1 MHKQGL
7 LKRLLLV
14 GALGAS
20 TLGVALGA
28 AAADVVKIGVLAP
41 LSGPS
46 ASDGS
51 DFVKGVELAVE
62 ERNAKGGVAG
72 YTFEIVSADVK
83 DGSPDNVSSAAQRL
97 INTDGVEV
105 VLTGFASL
113 SLFEVDLFADANM
126 PYISS
131 GPSGSFSGIVAKD
144 PDNYTC
150 CWSLSPSY
158 AGYETDVL
166 PLVDGLVAD
175 GKFKLTAGKKL
186 AMISS
191 DNPYSKVNGG
201 EYTTFQ
207 TRLADTLQS
216 VKKIDDDT
224 VAFTLKEPLAPF
236 IGIMAHQS
244 LAITSAEY
252 ADAMSKAGTPEQ
264 FDRQPI
270 GTGAFQLQDYQADT
284 AVRLI
289 PFANTW
295 GAAIGD
301 ESRTPKVDA
310 VVMAIST
317 DATVR
322 LQRAMVDECQI
333 ALYPNRADR
342 ETIEKSGNLNLV
354 RTPVASTG
362 FITFNFNDDALKNK
376 KVREALAHAIDI
388 KPLVDVVYD
397 GMGKATGSLI
407 PPALWGFDEKI
418 APYDYDP
425 QEAKALLKEAG
436 YPDGFSTQ
444 IWAVPVSRPYMPHGR
459 RAAEMIQADW
469 AKIGVKAEIVSYEWA
484 EYIKRSVSGE
494 SKVGMFGGIWDFP
507 DPSEIPNNYFTCD
520 SSGKPSPSNIGGW
533 CNKDFNALMNQAGAI
548 TDQPQREKLYKQAEQ
563 VFHDEVPAV
572 ILGSADAITAV
583 SKKVKGYKEANF
595 GTSRL
600 AGVTVEE

>member
-191 DNPYSKVNGG
+191 DNPYSKVISEGMKKSFSAAGWTVTVDEMVPFGPVNDWRAILAKVRQDPPDLVVNTDFQPSNSALFLKQFLEQPTQSLVFLQYAPSVPEFVDLTKEQSNGVLYNLIGGAIDSPGWPRGQEVLKKFKDKYGVLPGVYGSALYEEAEMYFAALEKVGDPTDHDAIGKALG
-201 EYTTFQ
+201 ETKLDTAPGPVEFD
-207 TRLADTLQS
+207 LATHLAVQ
-216 VKKIDDDT
+216 DDDHIPVT
-224 VAFTLKEPLAPF
+224 FYQ
-236 IGIMAHQS
+236 IW
-244 LAITSAEY
+244 
-252 ADAMSKAGTPEQ
+252 DGT
-264 FDRQPI
+264 RVLV
-270 GTGAFQLQDYQADT
+270 G
-284 AVRLI
+284 
-289 PFANTW
+289 
-295 GAAIGD
+295 
-301 ESRTPKVDA
+301 PKK
-310 VVMAIST
+310 
-317 DATVR
+317 
-322 LQRAMVDECQI
+322 
-333 ALYPNRADR
+333 Y
-342 ETIEKSGNLNLV
+342 
-354 RTPVASTG
+354 
-362 FITFNFNDDALKNK
+362 
-376 KVREALAHAIDI
+376 
-388 KPLVDVVYD
+388 
-397 GMGKATGSLI
+397 ATGEFKL
-407 PPALWGFDEKI
+407 PPW
-418 APYDYDP
+418 
-425 QEAKALLKEAG
+425 
-436 YPDGFSTQ
+436 
-444 IWAVPVSRPYMPHGR
+444 
-459 RAAEMIQADW
+459 
-469 AKIGVKAEIVSYEWA
+469 
-484 EYIKRSVSGE
+484 IK
-494 SKVGMFGGIWDFP
+494 
-507 DPSEIPNNYFTCD
+507 
-520 SSGKPSPSNIGGW
+520 
-533 CNKDFNALMNQAGAI
+533 Q
-548 TDQPQREKLYKQAEQ
+548 
-563 VFHDEVPAV
+563 
-572 ILGSADAITAV
+572 
-583 SKKVKGYKEANF
+583 
-595 GTSRL
+595 
-600 AGVTVEE
+600 

>member
-1 MHKQGL
+1 MKSIVGL
-7 LKRLLLV
+7 TFAALLASSPV
-14 GALGAS
+14 YAS
-20 TLGVALGA
+20 TLSVCIEGSPEIFNPELSSSGTTLFVLGQIYDNLVSVKQGSSEIEPALA
-28 AAADVVKIGVLAP
+28 E
-41 LSGPS
+41 SW
-46 ASDGS
+46 
-51 DFVKGVELAVE
+51 
-62 ERNAKGGVAG
+62 
-72 YTFEIVSADVK
+72 TVSAD
-83 DGSPDNVSSAAQRL
+83 
-97 INTDGVEV
+97 
-105 VLTGFASL
+105 
-113 SLFEVDLFADANM
+113 
-126 PYISS
+126 
-131 GPSGSFSGIVAKD
+131 AKT
-144 PDNYTC
+144 YT
-150 CWSLSPSY
+150 
-158 AGYETDVL
+158 
-166 PLVDGLVAD
+166 
-175 GKFKLTAGKKL
+175 FKLRKGVKWQSNDAFTPKRDFNADDVVFTFQRMMDP
-186 AMISS
+186 A
-191 DNPYSKVNGG
+191 NPYSKVNGG

-322 LQRAMVDECQI
+322 LQRAMADECQI
-333 ALYPNRADR
+333 ALYPNLADR

-425 QEAKALLKEAG
+425 QKAKALLKEAG